1 MPPEKIA
8 TPDPGQAEAPDV
20 GQVAVSEG
28 QGTGQPELEAPFHQ
42 YHFPGEKEPTTFKS
56 KEDLDKFLRDSSMRH
71 SDYTRKTQELSRQRK
86 EFEEKSVGLDKT
98 LGSYARYNEID
109 AWLKTEKGQK
119 AMQMIEK
126 EMTQPSNQAQVEEF
140 RSYADQRYSEL
151 EERLKSY
158 EQAQAQREQEAM
170 RDSIL
175 EKMGSKYDDLDKSV
189 ILDRI
194 KSLSESPDDASMEDF
209 MDLVYW
215 AEKGRASTA
224 QLEQRMTENQKKKQ
238 SIKPPMT
245 TAGVKGGPPQF
256 KTIEEAAEYARQM
269 EGET

>member
-8 TPDPGQAEAPDV
+8 TPDIGQEIPDA
-20 GQVAVSEG
+20 GQVDVSKG
-28 QGTGQPELEAPFHQ
+28 QGLGEPQSEAPFHQ

-86 EFEEKSVGLDKT
+86 EFEEKSTGLDQT
-98 LGSYARYNEID
+98 LGTYARYKEID
-109 AWLKTEKGQK
+109 EWLKTDKGQR

-151 EERLKSY
+151 EERLKGY
-158 EQAQAQREQEAM
+158 EDQQKQREQETM
-170 RDSIL
+170 RDQII
-175 EKMGSKYDDLDKSV
+175 EKMGSKYDDLDKNV

-194 KSLSESPDDASMEDF
+194 KQLSESPEDASMEDF
-209 MDLVYW
+209 MELVYW
-215 AEKGRASTA
+215 AEKGRGSVAG
-224 QLEQRMTENQKKKQ
+224 LEQRMAENQKKKQ
-238 SIKPPMT
+238 SVKPPMT
-245 TAGVKGGPPQF
+245 TTGVKGETPQF
-256 KTIEEAAEYARQM
+256 KTIEEAADYARQM
-269 EGET
+269 EGEL